1 MVGISINKIA
11 FFVIHLCFKMI
22 FVDSK
27 QVRAGVLFIDDSTS
41 E

>member
-1 MVGISINKIA
+1 MAGISISKIA

-22 FVDSK
+22 FIDSN
-27 QVRAGVLFIDDSTS
+27 QVQAGVLFTEDSTN